1 MSRKSRVQLQRPRL
15 TAVMIPTEQLGQADQ
30 REMVVAVGQA
40 HGWATVPAPVERG
53 RRIALE
59 DGAPVKVR
67 HCWWSDR
74 RGSHVIEFEYA
85 KEKPRDVS

>member
-30 REMVVAVGQA
+30 REMVVAV
-40 HGWATVPAPVERG
+40 
-53 RRIALE
+53 ALE